1 MTAAEF
7 AIVVPVLHLSTPDGE
22 IDLQLTRRYA
32 ERAASTWVDRF
43 IISGST
49 TRGDLLT
56 CEQRLGLLDL
66 WLQVAPPYRLLACCW
81 VPEDLESA
89 AARQIAPMGVMRG
102 LDDPAAALEYLQD
115 LPAGAFV
122 YSHPMYGKAVF
133 DSALAAAS
141 REAGVLPRGG
151 KLAKISPD
159 EITHVHR
166 EAGTA
171 FDLLDGSSRRIEASM
186 RAGAS
191 GVVATPLC
199 AFDGELP
206 QRQADAVQRYVDPLQ
221 DALDRLPDRAARSR
235 DLLSRARATL
245 SFD

>member
-7 AIVVPVLHLSTPDGE
+7 AIVVPALHLSTAGGD

-43 IISGST
+43 ILSGST

-56 CEQRLGLLDL
+56 CEQRANLLDL
-66 WLQVAPPYRLLACCW
+66 WLEVTTPDRLLACCW
-81 VPEDLESA
+81 EPEDLEVA

-102 LDDPAAALEYLQD
+102 LDDPAAALEYLQS
-115 LPAGAFV
+115 LRAGAFV

-133 DSALAAAS
+133 DSALASAA
-141 REAGVLPRGG
+141 REVGVLPRGG

-159 EITHVHR
+159 EITHVR
-166 EAGTA
+166 EETDAV
-171 FDLLDGSSRRIEASM
+171 FDLWDGSSRRIETSL
-186 RAGAS
+186 RSGAS

-199 AFDGELP
+199 AFGAELP
-206 QRQADAVQRYVDPLQ
+206 DRQPDAVQQYVDPIQ
-221 DALDRLPDRAARSR
+221 DSLDQLPDRAARSR
-235 DLLSRARATL
+235 ELLNRARASL
-245 SFD
+245 SVA